1 MNGKVNLTLNSE
13 EFYKNYKRK
22 KTVSIFTL
30 GCKVNQYDTE
40 AMIEIF
46 EKNNYEV
53 VDNDKK
59 ADVYVINTC
68 TVTNLGD
75 RKSRQFIRRSK
86 KKNTDS
92 IIAVVGCY
100 AQTASEEV
108 MNIEGVN
115 LVLGTNERNKIVEL
129 VESIDENEKVNYVD
143 DIMDVKEFEEL
154 SIEKVKGK
162 TRAFL
167 KIQEGCNQYCS
178 YCIIPYARG
187 PIRSRKLENIVS
199 EVNRLA
205 ENGFKEI
212 VLTGIHI
219 ASYGKDLKTGTLIDV
234 IKEVHNVEGI
244 ERIRLSSVEPTLLTE
259 DFIREIK
266 VLTKFCPHFHISLQS
281 GCDETLKRM
290 NRKYSTKEYREIAK
304 NLRRE
309 IPHIAITTDIIV
321 GFPGETEEEFMT
333 TYRFVEE
340 MAFSQIHVFKYSP
353 RKGTPS
359 AKFENKVSGDIKN
372 RRSEKMIELGNEL
385 MYRYMNTFINK
396 EIEVLYENYYN
407 REKKIISGLTSNYIR
422 VAAVGKDRMIG
433 NIVKTELTK
442 IKKDIMIGEIVNI

>member
-1 MNGKVNLTLNSE
+1 MKKVA
-13 EFYKNYKRK
+13 FY
-22 KTVSIFTL
+22 TL

-40 AMIEIF
+40 AMIELF
-46 EKNNYEV
+46 EKNKYKV
-53 VDNDKK
+53 VDSSEK

-86 KKNTDS
+86 KKNPNS
-92 IIAVVGCY
+92 IIVVVGCY
-100 AQTASEEV
+100 AQTASEEI

-115 LVLGTNERNKIVEL
+115 LVLGTNERNKIVQL
-129 VESIDENEKVNYVD
+129 VESIDKDEKVNYVD

-205 ENGFKEI
+205 KNGFKEI

-219 ASYGKDLKTGTLIDV
+219 ASYGKDLKKGSLIDV

-244 ERIRLSSVEPTLLTE
+244 ERIRLSSVEPTLLTK

-266 VLTKFCPHFHISLQS
+266 VLPKFCPHFHISLQS

-290 NRKYSTKEYREIAK
+290 NRKYSTKQYREIVR
-304 NLRRE
+304 NLRIE
-309 IPHIAITTDIIV
+309 IPEIAITTDIIV

-333 TYRFVEE
+333 TYKFVEE

-359 AKFENKVSGDIKN
+359 AGFENQVHGNIKN

-407 REKKIISGLTSNYIR
+407 IDKKIISGLTSNYIR
-422 VAAVGKDRMIG
+422 VAATGKDRMIG
-433 NIVKTELTK
+433 NIIKTQLTK
-442 IKKDIMIGEIVNI
+442 IEKEIMIGEIVNI